1 MDEMREKMS
10 CWWVKGKSEWFP
22 CFGNALKLH
31 QLFHVM
37 ITDINFSCILI
48 QSYPTE
54 SSISTHNDL
63 LERQPSRSKNH
74 VGLRKSLM
82 NILFALYLWHNSS
95 GLIRP
100 NHQCL

>member
-31 QLFHVM
+31 QLFLVM

-63 LERQPSRSKNH
+63 LERQPSRSNKVTNTS
-74 VGLRKSLM
+74 KSCGIKKKSHEYFICIVPL
-82 NILFALYLWHNSS
+82 A
-95 GLIRP
+95 
-100 NHQCL
+100 